1 MEKDLQ
7 EVGARL
13 KAERERLGLSQDQMA
28 ESCGV
33 SRPTQYRYES
43 GKSSPT
49 GDYVNAAA
57 KIGVNVQYVLV
68 GSGTLPVKLTAK
80 ETTLIDLFRLSTP
93 SIQDAVI
100 KLLKNQDQ
108 KSKAKPRKST
118 AVTQSVRGN
127 KNITIGVARGG
138 VALT

>member
-1 MEKDLQ
+1 MQHDSHA
-7 EVGARL
+7 VGVRL
-13 KAERERLGLSQDQMA
+13 KVERERLGLSQDQMA
-28 ESCGV
+28 EHCGV

-43 GKSSPT
+43 GKGSPT

-57 KIGVNVQYVLV
+57 KLGVNVQFVLV

-80 ETTLIDLFRLSTP
+80 ETTLIDLFRLSAP
-93 SIQDAVI
+93 SVQDAVI

-118 AVTQSVRGN
+118 SVTQKVRGD
-127 KNITIGVARGG
+127 KNVTIGVVKGSA
-138 VALT
+138 VLK

>member
-1 MEKDLQ
+1 MQNDLHA
-7 EVGARL
+7 VGVRL
-13 KAERERLGLSQDQMA
+13 KSERERLGLSQDQMA
-28 ESCGV
+28 EHCGV

-43 GKSSPT
+43 GKGSPT

-68 GSGTLPVKLTAK
+68 GSGTLPVKLTTK
-80 ETTLIDLFRLSTP
+80 ETVLIDLFRLSTP

-100 KLLKNQDQ
+100 KLLKNQEQ

-118 AVTQSVRGN
+118 LVKQSVRGD
-127 KNITIGVARGG
+127 KNITIGVAKGG
-138 VALT
+138 VAL